1 MCAVELCCDTG
12 ASGETVLR
20 GLRASVCR
28 RCRTFAPWPG
38 PPSSTS
44 EDTGSLERKFQVNPL
59 QLLILSPH
67 TAAWLGGR
75 GAQRDT
81 QECRCCCACR
91 GRGWET
97 PSRRATPEPLSL
109 GPEDSPF
116 QPEHLASV
124 PGQCG
129 GDAENPAKA
138 IRSASVLCV

>member
-20 GLRASVCR
+20 ELRASVCR
-28 RCRTFAPWPG
+28 QCRTFAPWLG

-97 PSRRATPEPLSL
+97 PSGLPRPNRSPWDQRTRLFSLSTWRPSW
-109 GPEDSPF
+109 G
-116 QPEHLASV
+116 SV
-124 PGQCG
+124 EVTLRIFSEGHSQC
-129 GDAENPAKA
+129 
-138 IRSASVLCV
+138 